1 MQNRKEYLKQLLHQ
15 KEWKQEDRDWLLQ
28 YLNENDL
35 TDLQEVAAAAY
46 DADLLNTD
54 PVLER
59 EHSARILEKIHQ
71 RIGTSRQPAAVVRKI
86 GFSRWKVAVAAIIIL
101 VAGAGVLSLL
111 RKPVKQLLVTSGMQR
126 KTVTLPDGSIAYL
139 EPGTTLK
146 YTGNYG
152 RKERN
157 VTLTGEALFKVQ
169 KDDKHPFIVASSL
182 ISTKVLGTS
191 FNMEARNVTEA
202 RVVVLTG
209 MVQVEAKGE
218 ENQEDKE
225 VILTANKGAVYN
237 SNTHLLEMSDATD
250 DARFYSQKQ
259 QGRFIYD
266 GEEVIKVVNDLQ
278 RYYNIEIKVD
288 GRIQHCAFYGDVN
301 IVDDLEKALDLIAV
315 SLNAKINKDRNG
327 NGYVIAGGNCH

>member
-15 KEWKQEDRDWLLQ
+15 NEWKQEDRDWLLQ

-35 TDLQEVAAAAY
+35 TDLQEAAAETY
-46 DADLLNTD
+46 DADLLNAD
-54 PVLER
+54 AVLER

-71 RIGTSRQPAAVVRKI
+71 RISMRKQPVVRRI
-86 GFSRWKVAVAAIIIL
+86 SFGRWKVAAAAMLIL
-101 VAGAGVLSLL
+101 IAGAGFLSLL
-111 RKPVKQLLVTSGMQR
+111 RKPVKQFSVTSGMQR
-126 KTVTLPDGSIAYL
+126 KTITLPDGSVAWL
-139 EPGTTLK
+139 EPGTTLE

-152 RKERN
+152 KKDRN
-157 VTLTGEALFKVQ
+157 VTLQGEALFNVQ
-169 KDDKHPFIVASSL
+169 KDDKHPFIVASKL

-191 FNMEARNVTEA
+191 FNMEARNLTEA

-218 ENQEDKE
+218 RDQDDKE

-237 SNTHLLEMSDATD
+237 SSTHLLKTSDATD

-266 GEEVIKVVNDLQ
+266 GEELIKVVNDLE
-278 RYYNIEIKVD
+278 RYYNIEIRIEN
-288 GRIQHCAFYGDVN
+288 RIQHCAFYGDVN
-301 IVDDLEKALDLIAV
+301 IVEDLERALELIAV
-315 SLNAKINKDRNG
+315 SLNAKINKDKNG
-327 NGYVIAGGNCH
+327 NGYIIAGGNCH

>member
-35 TDLQEVAAAAY
+35 TDLQEVAAEAY
-46 DADLLNTD
+46 DADVLSAD

-59 EHSARILEKIHQ
+59 EHSERILEKIHQ
-71 RIGTSRQPAAVVRKI
+71 RISARREPAVRRI
-86 GFSRWKVAVAAIIIL
+86 SFSRWKVAAAAIIIL
-101 VAGAGVLSLL
+101 IAGAGILSLL
-111 RKPVKQLLVTSGMQR
+111 RKPVKQLLVTSGTQR

-152 RKERN
+152 KEQRI
-157 VTLTGEALFKVQ
+157 VTLAGEALFNVQ
-169 KDDKHPFIVASSL
+169 QDDAHPFIVASSL

-191 FNMEARNVTEA
+191 FNMEARNITEA
-202 RVVVLTG
+202 KVVVLTG

-218 ENQEDKE
+218 EDQEDKE

-237 SNTHLLEMSDATD
+237 KATHLLQMSDATD

-266 GEEVIKVVNDLQ
+266 GEEIIKVVNDLQ
-278 RYYNIEIKVD
+278 RFYNTEIKVD

-315 SLNAKINKDRNG
+315 SLNAKIDKDKNG
-327 NGYVIAGGNCH
+327 NGYIIAGGNCH

>member
-35 TDLQEVAAAAY
+35 TDLQEVAAEAY
-46 DADLLNTD
+46 NTELLSED

-59 EHSARILEKIHQ
+59 EHSERILEKIHQ
-71 RIGTSRQPAAVVRKI
+71 RISARREPEPVVKMI
-86 GFSRWKVAVAAIIIL
+86 SFSRWKVAAAAIIIL
-101 VAGAGVLSLL
+101 TVGAGILGLL
-111 RKPVKQLLVTSGMQR
+111 RKPVKQLSVTSGTQR
-126 KTVTLPDGSIAYL
+126 KTVTLPDGSVAYL

-157 VTLTGEALFKVQ
+157 VTLTGEALFNVQ

-237 SNTHLLEMSDATD
+237 SNTHLLEMSDAAD

-327 NGYVIAGGNCH
+327 NGYIIAGGNCH

>member
-35 TDLQEVAAAAY
+35 TDLQEVAAEAY

-59 EHSARILEKIHQ
+59 EHSERILEKIHQ
-71 RIGTSRQPAAVVRKI
+71 RISARRQPEPVVRRI
-86 GFSRWKVAVAAIIIL
+86 SFSRWKVAVAAIIIL
-101 VAGAGVLSLL
+101 IAGAGILGLL
-111 RKPVKQLLVTSGMQR
+111 RKPVKQLSVTSGTQR
-126 KTVTLPDGSIAYL
+126 KTVTLPDGSVAYL

-169 KDDKHPFIVASSL
+169 KDDKLPFIVASSL

-191 FNMEARNVTEA
+191 FNMEAKNVTEA

-218 ENQEDKE
+218 EDQKDKE
-225 VILTANKGAVYN
+225 VILTANKRAVYN

-266 GEEVIKVVNDLQ
+266 GEEIIKVVNDLE

-315 SLNAKINKDRNG
+315 SLNAKINKDKNG

>member
-1 MQNRKEYLKQLLHQ
+1 MQQ

-35 TDLQEVAAAAY
+35 TDLQEVAASAY
-46 DADLLNTD
+46 DADVLSED

-71 RIGTSRQPAAVVRKI
+71 RIGSRSEPLVRRI
-86 GFSRWKVAVAAIIIL
+86 SFGRWKVAAAAIIIL
-101 VAGAGVLSLL
+101 IAGAGILSLL
-111 RKPVKQLLVTSGMQR
+111 RKPVKQLLVTSGTQR
-126 KTVTLPDGSIAYL
+126 KTVTLPDGSIAWL

-152 RKERN
+152 KDERN
-157 VTLTGEALFKVQ
+157 VTLTGEALFNVQ
-169 KDDKHPFIVASSL
+169 QDDKHPFIVVSSL

-218 ENQEDKE
+218 EDQEDKE
-225 VILTANKGAVYN
+225 VILTANKAAVYN
-237 SNTHLLEMSDATD
+237 KNTHLLKMSDATD

-266 GEEVIKVVNDLQ
+266 GQEIIKVVNDLE
-278 RYYNIEIKVD
+278 RFYNTEIKID
-288 GRIQHCAFYGDVN
+288 ARIQHCAFYGDVN

-315 SLNAKINKDRNG
+315 SLNAKINKDKDG
-327 NGYVIAGGNCH
+327 NGYIIAGGNCH

>member
-1 MQNRKEYLKQLLHQ
+1 MQNRKEYLKQLLQQ

-35 TDLQEVAAAAY
+35 TDLQEVAASAY
-46 DADLLNTD
+46 DADVLSEE

-59 EHSARILEKIHQ
+59 EQSERILENIHL
-71 RIGTSRQPAAVVRKI
+71 RISTRREPVVRRI
-86 GFSRWKVAVAAIIIL
+86 SFGRWKVAAAAIIIL
-101 VAGAGVLSLL
+101 IAGTGILSLL
-111 RKPVKQLLVTSGMQR
+111 RKPVKQLLVTSGMER
-126 KTVTLPDGSIAYL
+126 KTVTLPDGSVAYL

-152 RKERN
+152 KEERS
-157 VTLTGEALFKVQ
+157 VTLTGEALFNVQ
-169 KDDKHPFIVASSL
+169 QDDKHPFIVASAL

-218 ENQEDKE
+218 ESQEDKE

-237 SNTHLLEMSDATD
+237 KNTHLLEMSDATD

-266 GEEVIKVVNDLQ
+266 GEEVINVVNDLE
-278 RYYNIEIKVD
+278 RFYNTEIKVD

-315 SLNAKINKDRNG
+315 SLNAKINKDKNG
-327 NGYVIAGGNCH
+327 NGYIIAGGNCH

>member
-1 MQNRKEYLKQLLHQ
+1 VQNRKEYLKQLLHQ

-35 TDLQEVAAAAY
+35 TDLQEVAAEAY
-46 DADLLNTD
+46 NADLLNTD

-71 RIGTSRQPAAVVRKI
+71 RIGTGRQPAAVVRRI

-126 KTVTLPDGSIAYL
+126 RTVTLPDGSIAYL

-278 RYYNIEIKVD
+278 RYYNTEIKVD

>member
-71 RIGTSRQPAAVVRKI
+71 RIGASRQPAAVVRKI
-86 GFSRWKVAVAAIIIL
+86 GFSRWKVAVAAVIIL